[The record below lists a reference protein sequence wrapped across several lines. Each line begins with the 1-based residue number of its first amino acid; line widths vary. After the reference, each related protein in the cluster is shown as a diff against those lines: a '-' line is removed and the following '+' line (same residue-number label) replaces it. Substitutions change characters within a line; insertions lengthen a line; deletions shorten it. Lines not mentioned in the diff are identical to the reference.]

1 MDNKKLDEIA
11 IKHASSLRDAN
22 SFDNE
27 FTMRH
32 HIRAALD
39 EAVAERD
46 KEWRTALFP
55 NTPTVEF
62 TPEMAAKTVRAF
74 VADERKALRGAAV
87 LLRDDES
94 DPDFDRICNDRV
106 AGWKAGL
113 CEFLAALDARETVRN
128 ATPSAENG
136 QADNPDALRSQILCL
151 EARLEERRKLF
162 ASLLAALDAREKE
175 SR

>member
-1 MDNKKLDEIA
+1 MRSLKNVVDEIATEARDGGPMTEPKTLDEIA
-11 IKHASSLRDAN
+11 ERTHTALDEEACISPGCESCAV
-22 SFDNE
+22 
-27 FTMRH
+27 
-32 HIRAALD
+32 IRAALT
-39 EAVAERD
+39 VARD
-46 KEWRTALFP
+46 LGR
-55 NTPTVEF
+55 
-62 TPEMAAKTVRAF
+62 
-74 VADERKALRGAAV
+74 ADERKALRGDAV

>member
-1 MDNKKLDEIA
+1 VEQKDRA
-11 IKHASSLRDAN
+11 DAAEACI
-22 SFDNE
+22 SPGCE
-27 FTMRH
+27 SCAV
-32 HIRAALD
+32 IRAALT
-39 EAVAERD
+39 VARD
-46 KEWRTALFP
+46 LGR
-55 NTPTVEF
+55 
-62 TPEMAAKTVRAF
+62 
-74 VADERKALRGAAV
+74 ADERKALRGDAV

>member
-1 MDNKKLDEIA
+1 MSDKKLDEIA

-74 VADERKALRGAAV
+74 VAEERKALREIV
-87 LLRDDES
+87 ERDTCGHCLHSECERAR
-94 DPDFDRICNDRV
+94 RI
-106 AGWKAGL
+106 
-113 CEFLAALDARETVRN
+113 LAALGV
-128 ATPSAENG
+128 
-136 QADNPDALRSQILCL
+136 
-151 EARLEERRKLF
+151 
-162 ASLLAALDAREKE
+162 REKE